1 MSYVF
6 ENITQDDVEKI
17 LKDAKTNSSIDLSL
31 KHRKYFENKRE
42 TEQETPWAINREID
56 CYFMKTPKID
66 IRSPF
71 ENYMFFFSGQMYRLV
86 LTEIPRK
93 LTFDCKI
100 PKLQKQ
106 EAITELN
113 KAYKT
118 FGLFGE
124 GERSHQWIDFDVEFV
139 S

>member
-6 ENITQDDVEKI
+6 ENITQDYVEKI
-17 LKDAKTNSSIDLSL
+17 LKDAKTNSSVELSL

-66 IRSPF
+66 IRSPN
-71 ENYMFFFSGQMYRLV
+71 ENFMFFFAGQMYRLV
-86 LTEIPRK
+86 LTRKPRALK
-93 LTFDCKI
+93 FDRKV
-100 PKLQKQ
+100 P
-106 EAITELN
+106 EAHQQAAIVELN
-113 KAYKT
+113 KAYKA
-118 FGLFGE
+118 FGVIGQGE
-124 GERSHQWIDFDVEFV
+124 NSKQWMDFNVEFA